1 MVTVVQVVKCEYCS
15 KTYTTR
21 YGSGRFCSEKCARGF
36 SSKDKRLEINK
47 KVSLTLLGH
56 KAWNKKY
63 ELMTL
68 RCLSCGKDFKGKNYR
83 KFCSRKCSCKYNNQ
97 HVSLR
102 TKNKLSISTK
112 KAYAN
117 GKPVYGGTSEWLTV
131 NTSNGVVRVQGT
143 YEERTC
149 KILDKLKENGSIS
162 NWEYTKDRYE
172 YIGEDGKLH
181 YYLLDFKIFCGD
193 HFYYVET
200 KGYVKLKDKLKW
212 GAMRSKGVDLDIWFD
227 NELKEYENNLNM
239 VTLV

>member
-1 MVTVVQVVKCEYCS
+1 MP
-15 KTYTTR
+15 TR
-21 YGSGRFCSEKCARGF
+21 EAEISVLEFRPLTPDCWVDFEKLFGQHGACGGCWCMWWRLSQSEFMRQRGEANKEALKGIVDSGFVPG
-36 SSKDKRLEINK
+36 I
-47 KVSLTLLGH
+47 
-56 KAWNKKY
+56 
-63 ELMTL
+63 
-68 RCLSCGKDFKGKNYR
+68 
-83 KFCSRKCSCKYNNQ
+83 
-97 HVSLR
+97 
-102 TKNKLSISTK
+102 I
-112 KAYAN
+112 AYAN